1 MAKRNIY
8 LDADTIFD
16 TRLALLLRLD
26 PATAKR
32 IAHKYDTRET
42 DRFADPESTFTQEDW
57 EKSWALRDANL
68 LRESIM
74 TNGLRLLAKTIA
86 NINWEQDL
94 DQAERTV
101 EVTLNLWPYQLTE
114 PEKKAICEA
123 VSLHLPLKVAVNSCF
138 IPLELLSFVDA
149 KERWELMIGY
159 NTFDWLKAREKE
171 LETNDAPN
179 LMLVV
184 PRLYRGDPA
193 AESELIK
200 TFQCF
205 NLSEML
211 SFGKFQLRFIEV
223 KDFCAIRA

>member
-32 IAHKYDTRET
+32 NAATYDTRQT
-42 DRFADPESTFTQEDW
+42 DRFADAESTFTQADW
-57 EKSWALRDANL
+57 ERQWALRDADL

-74 TNGLRLLAKTIA
+74 TNGLKLLARTIA

-94 DQAERTV
+94 HQSERTV
-101 EVTLNLWPYQLTE
+101 EVSLNLWPYQLGE
-114 PEKKAICEA
+114 SEKKAIAEA
-123 VSLHLPLKVAVNSCF
+123 VALHLPLKVTVNTIF
-138 IPLELLSFVDA
+138 IPLELLSFADA

-184 PRLYRGDPA
+184 PRLYKGDP
-193 AESELIK
+193 SEEQELVK
-200 TFQCF
+200 NFECF
-205 NLSEML
+205 SLSEML